1 MSKRDAKAALYKQQ
15 GGYQVAKNTK
25 TIQIYNDLVQDI
37 KRTSKARW
45 HHPNSEEDSE
55 EKDGNED
62 RQEGLAN
69 IFKMSRQLIQPK
81 QKKKKGGLER

>member
-1 MSKRDAKAALYKQQ
+1 M
-15 GGYQVAKNTK
+15 
-25 TIQIYNDLVQDI
+25 QDI

-55 EKDGNED
+55 EKDGNAD

-81 QKKKKGGLER
+81 QKKKKGGLERQTSDNLSVAHRATRESYDSDDEKAQQEDS